1 MFSVGY
7 ERKPKKLDDLKITT
21 QADGVLCEVQVD
33 AEK

>member
-7 ERKPKKLDDLKITT
+7 ERKPKKLDDLKNTT
-21 QADGVLCEVQVD
+21 EVDRVLCEVQVE